1 MRNARREETNG
12 TRRGRSALR
21 PRLAKNL
28 AIRRSALSLTQAEL
42 AERIGVS
49 SETIARFERG
59 VYAPSLRKLEQLAEA
74 LRVHPSELL
83 NDDRTPVRIDQEGR
97 VLACLVGL
105 PSDDQEI
112 LAECLENLSAHL
124 RRKIRR

>member
-1 MRNARREETNG
+1 MRQARREEGNG

-28 AIRRSALSLTQAEL
+28 ALRRSALSLTQAEL

-74 LRVHPSELL
+74 LRVHPADLL
-83 NDDRTPVRIDQEGR
+83 NGDRTPAQLDQESR
-97 VLACLVGL
+97 ILACLVGL

-112 LAECLENLSAHL
+112 LTEYLENLSAHL
-124 RRKIRR
+124 RRKLRR